1 MQLFELE
8 GVISRDRVRLVQYD
22 SEQDYIEQSF
32 HSFDENVVSLYEL
45 LGGSKSWYSFDLLL
59 ETKSPDEEF
68 QSYQV
73 GGEAIS

>member
-8 GVISRDRVRLVQYD
+8 GVVNRDCVRLVQYD

-32 HSFDENVVSLYEL
+32 HSFDENVVSVYEL
-45 LGGSKSWYSFDLLL
+45 LGGPKSWYSFDLLL
-59 ETKSPDEEF
+59 ETKSPTEEF

-73 GGEAIS
+73 GGEVIN